1 MVYLSFILEFTIAE
15 MIFAKSCMNQF
26 LTLRKINLTSKMVC
40 TESIISHMASEPSP
54 LVLDLTFGS
63 GTTAGKLLSASEQIR
78 VIGVDC
84 DPQCA
89 DTMWR
94 MKCDYGDRFRSY
106 ISKWSGLPSLLQGD
120 GEREQ
125 CDGVLIELGPSRTQ
139 LEDRSR
145 GFDYSQDGRLDLR
158 YDGSEEGG
166 VDAAKLIKLA
176 DVDNLRRIFKVYGGV
191 IKSKS
196 VARELVERRYLM
208 EDIRTVRHL
217 QSILTQLHAQ
227 VCCPLLS

>member
-1 MVYLSFILEFTIAE
+1 
-15 MIFAKSCMNQF
+15 
-26 LTLRKINLTSKMVC
+26 
-40 TESIISHMASEPSP
+40 MASGPSS

-145 GFDYSQDGRLDLR
+145 GFDSSQDGRLDLR